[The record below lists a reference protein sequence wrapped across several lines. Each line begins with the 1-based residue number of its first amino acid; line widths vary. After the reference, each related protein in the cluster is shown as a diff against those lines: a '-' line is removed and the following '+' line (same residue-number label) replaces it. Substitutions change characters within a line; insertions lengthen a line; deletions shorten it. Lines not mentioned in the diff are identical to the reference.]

1 MIIDRN
7 KIIDEKQEKYRVYF
21 DRGMI
26 TETEKNLMIT
36 DLEHKRYTPV
46 FVYLYAATNYTN
58 TYAVIDS
65 NGLLLGLYELCL
77 AGASAGKHNTY
88 VLAAG
93 YNKRDINRLYK
104 EYK

>member
-7 KIIDEKQEKYRVYF
+7 AIIDEKIAKYDKALEKGLLTAREHGFMVA
-21 DRGMI
+21 G
-26 TETEKNLMIT
+26 
-36 DLEHKRYTPV
+36 LEQKRYTPV
-46 FVYLYAATNYTN
+46 FVYLYGATNYTN
-58 TYAVIDS
+58 TYAVIDD

-77 AGASAGKHNTY
+77 AGIDAGKHKTWVFAN
-88 VLAAG
+88 G